1 MIMFYKLCVT
11 VYTNLLTN
19 GDFSFKVILTEAD
32 LLSFMQ
38 YTKTKRIS
46 KMESEK
52 NITIYDIAQATNL
65 SIATISRII
74 NKKGRYSAETESRVI
89 KAMEELGYTPSASA
103 QSLASNQTHTI
114 GLVLPFWS
122 IQQPNDE
129 FTIQFLSGATIAAN
143 HLKYDLLLDNR
154 SFRQLPPARS

>member
-89 KAMEELGYTPSASA
+89 KAMEELGYTPSAL
-103 QSLASNQTHTI
+103 SLIHI
-114 GLVLPFWS
+114 
-122 IQQPNDE
+122 
-129 FTIQFLSGATIAAN
+129 
-143 HLKYDLLLDNR
+143 
-154 SFRQLPPARS
+154 

>member
-1 MIMFYKLCVT
+1 MPRAGHQKEKDK
-11 VYTNLLTN
+11 N
-19 GDFSFKVILTEAD
+19 
-32 LLSFMQ
+32 
-38 YTKTKRIS
+38 
-46 KMESEK
+46 MESQK

-122 IQQPNDE
+122 IQQPNDD

-154 SFRQLPPARS
+154 SFVPSDHKTPEG